1 MGVVIVYD
9 ITNRDSFDNVN
20 YWMSNLNEHAAENIC
35 KILLGNK
42 IDYAE
47 QKREV
52 AAEEGQR
59 LATKNTIKF
68 FECSAK

>member
-9 ITNRDSFDNVN
+9 ITNRGSFDNVN
-20 YWMSNLNEHAAENIC
+20 YWMSNLKEHAAENIC

-42 IDYAE
+42 IDCAE

-52 AAEEGQR
+52 AIEEGRR
-59 LATKNTIKF
+59 LATKNAIKF
-68 FECSAK
+68 FECSA